1 MDLQKA
7 SMWKR
12 ISAFLFDGILLS
24 IMAVLFAWLLSVLL
38 GFDGYYQTVTDG
50 YDRYAQEY
58 GVDFSM
64 TTETYESLTAQE
76 RENVEAAYAALSADE
91 ETAYAYRMVMQLSI
105 LITSLGLLA
114 GFLSMEFAV
123 PLLLGNGQTLGKKIF
138 GIGLMRTDGVKVGP
152 ISLFI
157 RTLLGKYTLE
167 TMIPVYILLM
177 IFWGTIGIVGPV
189 VIGLIWLTELILLCA
204 TQTRSLL
211 HDLLAGTVAV
221 DVASQR
227 IFDTRE
233 DMIAY
238 YQRQHAEK
246 VSRQTR
252 SIKTSQKGRGLY
264 ESCFAEPDQD
274 FPQPEQKVPRDGRGG
289 QRLFLHHPGRQAH
302 WPARPLRMREKHH
315 AVHD

>member
-138 GIGLMRTDGVKVGP
+138 GIGLMRTDGVKVGL

-246 VSRQTR
+246 VSRQT
-252 SIKTSQKGRGLY
+252 GL
-264 ESCFAEPDQD
+264 
-274 FPQPEQKVPRDGRGG
+274 
-289 QRLFLHHPGRQAH
+289 
-302 WPARPLRMREKHH
+302 
-315 AVHD
+315 

>member
-1 MDLQKA
+1 MYSLDVQGWTVEGDWLG
-7 SMWKR
+7 WDYR
-12 ISAFLFDGILLS
+12 VLDGQ
-24 IMAVLFAWLLSVLL
+24 
-38 GFDGYYQTVTDG
+38 G
-50 YDRYAQEY
+50 
-58 GVDFSM
+58 
-64 TTETYESLTAQE
+64 
-76 RENVEAAYAALSADE
+76 
-91 ETAYAYRMVMQLSI
+91 RMVMQLSI

-246 VSRQTR
+246 VSRQT
-252 SIKTSQKGRGLY
+252 GL
-264 ESCFAEPDQD
+264 
-274 FPQPEQKVPRDGRGG
+274 
-289 QRLFLHHPGRQAH
+289 
-302 WPARPLRMREKHH
+302 
-315 AVHD
+315 